1 MKYNIYYKGER
12 IHENL
17 SPEECSE
24 AFQDLATQYYE
35 GEKTDF
41 SEIYLEEIVDG

>member
-1 MKYNIYYKGER
+1 MIAFGK
-12 IHENL
+12 
-17 SPEECSE
+17 
-24 AFQDLATQYYE
+24 FQDLATQYYE